1 MNSIHLLHGISN
13 HALTIKRSSPPKLFL
28 GKGVLKTC
36 NKLTREHPYGGVIS
50 IKLLCSFIKIALRH
64 GCSPVNVL
72 HIFRTPLEDWLCKR
86 IVTKLINYFPPKTV
100 FWQIQGEQKL
110 NNLPCD
116 SHNPLSPWAKVTLQ
130 HNCKPTI
137 YLKRDSNTGVFLW
150 IMINSSEHLFERT
163 IQATESRTS

>member
-36 NKLTREHPYGGVIS
+36 NKFAREHPCRSVIS
-50 IKLLCSFIKIALRH
+50 IKLLCSFIKIALPH

-72 HIFRTPLEDWLCKR
+72 HIFRTPLEDCLCKR
-86 IVTKLINYFPPKTV
+86 IVTKLINYFPQKTV
-100 FWQIQGEQKL
+100 FWRIQGEQKL

-116 SHNPLSPWAKVTLQ
+116 SHNPLSP
-130 HNCKPTI
+130 
-137 YLKRDSNTGVFLW
+137 
-150 IMINSSEHLFERT
+150 
-163 IQATESRTS
+163 